1 MEVESVRTIYN
12 AKHLLMNSSHYYDN
26 NGDSKQWFWA
36 ERPNLVSAVMIAA
49 MHGDKLVLIK
59 EFRVPLDGYIWGLP
73 AGLVEHGE
81 SPEETAER
89 EIVEETGLT
98 IINKVRASSPVIYT
112 SPGMSNES
120 MTMVFAEVTGTPSTE
135 LNETSEDI
143 EIHLLTRV
151 QVANIIQKCEM
162 IDAKAYLIMLRFT
175 EDGKI

>member
-12 AKHLLMNSSHYYDN
+12 AEHLLINSSHYYDN
-26 NGDSKQWFWA
+26 NGDSKQWYWA
-36 ERPNLVSAVMIAA
+36 ERPNLISAVMVAA

-59 EFRVPLDGYIWGLP
+59 EFRVPLNGYIWGLP

-98 IINKVRASSPVIYT
+98 IINKIRASSPVTYT
-112 SPGMSNES
+112 SPGITNES
-120 MTMVFAEVTGTPSTE
+120 MTMVFAEVTGTPNTK
-135 LNETSEDI
+135 LNESSEDI
-143 EIHLLTRV
+143 EVHLLTRV
-151 QVANIIQKCEM
+151 EVASIIQRGGM
-162 IDAKAYLIMLRFT
+162 IDAKAYLIMLRFV